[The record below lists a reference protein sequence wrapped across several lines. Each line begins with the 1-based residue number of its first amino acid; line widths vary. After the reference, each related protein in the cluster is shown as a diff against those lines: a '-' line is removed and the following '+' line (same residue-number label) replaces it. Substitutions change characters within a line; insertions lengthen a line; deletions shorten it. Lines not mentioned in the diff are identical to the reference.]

1 LKREPSLKISRDEIS
16 AVYTDGEAAVIS
28 LVESLV
34 AINRGI
40 SVILLLSS

>member
-1 LKREPSLKISRDEIS
+1 LKREPPLKNSRDEIS

-34 AINRGI
+34 AVNRGI